1 MVIHTIK
8 PSVSLL
14 SNNVREDGFICN
26 LANILSAPYGRE
38 AYTMEKT
45 KAVIRNCLH
54 RGHLS
59 VFEHCNIS
67 IKAIVNIGVYKCI
80 TRHRHT
86 AFTIE
91 STNYCK
97 YKEAYVIPS
106 FTLTD
111 EAREALEK
119 VYEAYGS
126 ITNQKF
132 ARDLLPQC
140 NAATMYMTTNIRELR
155 YMIGLRLDPN
165 ESPLV
170 RQFALKLWKA
180 LNEAYPFF
188 FPLSKDDEMALRAEW
203 NILNDRPN
211 IDYQEEKD
219 AFESFFNTHN

>member
-1 MVIHTIK
+1 M
-8 PSVSLL
+8 
-14 SNNVREDGFICN
+14 
-26 LANILSAPYGRE
+26 
-38 AYTMEKT
+38 
-45 KAVIRNCLH
+45 
-54 RGHLS
+54 
-59 VFEHCNIS
+59 
-67 IKAIVNIGVYKCI
+67 
-80 TRHRHT
+80 
-86 AFTIE
+86 
-91 STNYCK
+91 
-97 YKEAYVIPS
+97 
-106 FTLTD
+106 TD
-111 EAREALEK
+111 KAREALER

-180 LNEAYPFF
+180 LNGAYPFF
-188 FPLSKDDEMALRAEW
+188 FPLSKDDDMALRAEW
-203 NILNDRPN
+203 NMTSGRPK

>member
-8 PSVSLL
+8 SSVSLL
-14 SNNVREDGFICN
+14 SNNVVEDGFICN
-26 LANILSAPYGRE
+26 LANILSAPYGNE
-38 AYTMEKT
+38 AYTVEKT
-45 KAVIRNCLH
+45 KAVIRNCLQ

-67 IKAIVNIGVYKCI
+67 IKAVVNIGVYKCI

-97 YKEAYVIPS
+97 YKEAYIIPS

-111 EAREALEK
+111 KAREALEK
-119 VYEAYGS
+119 VYDAYGS

-180 LNEAYPFF
+180 LNETYPFF
-188 FPLSKDDEMALRAEW
+188 FPLSKDDAMALRAEW
-203 NILNDRPN
+203 NTLDARPR
-211 IDYQEEKD
+211 IDYQEVKG
-219 AFESFFNTHN
+219 AFESLFKTYN